1 MEFYIHNIDETDINE
16 VVRVLR
22 NPFLTTGKITESF
35 EKKFAGYLNKNFAV
49 AVMSCTAALH
59 LALLAY
65 DIGEGDE
72 VITTPMSFVATANA
86 IIHTGAKPVFA
97 DIEPETGNID
107 PNLIESKITKNTK
120 AVIPVHLY
128 GNLCDMKKI
137 SEIAAK
143 YNLRII
149 SDCAHSLESK
159 RDGYNSADYCDASC
173 YSFYATK
180 NLTCGE
186 GGAVVVNDKS
196 IAEKLKVLRLH
207 GMSKSAIDR
216 YTDKYKHYDVSTI
229 GWKYNLDNIHS
240 ALLINQIDRIDEL
253 RVQRENLYEKYVGAL
268 QGIDKISFL
277 KIPENSES
285 GYHLFLIKINETGK
299 RDYYI
304 QQLQNSGI
312 PVAVNFN
319 PIHLMSIYKKMF
331 GYKEGDFPVA
341 EKFGASLITLP
352 FYTKLSG
359 EDFKTI
365 IDAIKKVLIF

>member
-16 VVRVLR
+16 VVNVLR

-35 EKKFAGYLNKNFAV
+35 EKKFAAYLNKDFAV

-86 IIHTGAKPVFA
+86 VIHTGAKPVFV
-97 DIEPETGNID
+97 DIEAGTGNID
-107 PNLIESKITKNTK
+107 PYLIESKISKKTK
-120 AVIPVHLY
+120 AIIPVHLY
-128 GNLCDMKKI
+128 GNLCDMKTI
-137 SEIAAK
+137 SGIAHK
-143 YNLRII
+143 YDLRII

-159 RDGYNSADYCDASC
+159 RDGYNSADYCDAAC

-186 GGAVVVNDKS
+186 GGAIVVNDKN
-196 IAEKLKVLRLH
+196 IAEKLKILRLH

-240 ALLINQIDRIDEL
+240 ALLLNQLDRIDEIC
-253 RVQRENLYEKYVGAL
+253 VQRKKLYEKYIEAL
-268 QGIDKISFL
+268 KGIDKISFL
-277 KIPENSES
+277 EIPENSES
-285 GYHLFLIKINETGK
+285 GYHLFLIRINEIEK

-304 QQLQNSGI
+304 REFQSAGI

-331 GYKEGDFPVA
+331 GHTEGDFPVA
-341 EKFGASLITLP
+341 EKFGASVITLP

-359 EDFKTI
+359 EDFKITV
-365 IDAIKKVLIF
+365 DAIKHIFV